1 MLRKCFVRFAYAG
14 CKDSDTPE
22 LRLQKAIL
30 VVIPTAIS
38 ISCIFWSLAYY
49 FFHKPLSASI
59 PGSYAIFSTLSI
71 AIFFRTKNYS
81 IFRFSQIFLILWLP
95 FLLQASLG
103 GFRYGSAVQVWAML
117 APISALMF
125 HGVRPANYWLLAYLG
140 MTVVSGLLESTFSI
154 HVTPLPETVIDA
166 FFVLNICI
174 AFSIVFM
181 SVQYYVT
188 ENSRILRVIRDQA
201 KKLMELDQIKNR
213 FFANISHEFRTPLAL
228 TLGPLEDAL
237 NGEYGNLGDKL
248 THQLQVMLRNSR
260 RLLRLINQLL
270 DISKLESG
278 EMQLKL
284 SNHDIRHYLKTV
296 HQSFIPFAE
305 RKRISFEFDSK
316 GGTLNAQYDKEKMDK
331 VINNLLSNAFK
342 FTPQDGRIKLSVK
355 DVNQDELDYTEITV
369 KDNGAGISI
378 DNIGKV
384 FDRFYQV
391 DGSSTREHEG
401 TGIGLSL
408 VKELVELHHGT
419 LELKSEPGFGSEF
432 KVLLPHVQNIKK
444 IDTSIE
450 KDPDYQGNTHV
461 ELASIDSAPDFIVS
475 SQTQLLNQSNSF
487 PRVLVV
493 DDNKDIR
500 QYVSNCLLT
509 SYQVF
514 SACDGIQG
522 LQQVKKHHPDLII
535 SDIMMPGMDGYEFCR
550 ILKDNRDTQHIPLI
564 FLTAK
569 ASNEMLIE
577 GLNLGADDY
586 LVKPFNSKELLA
598 RVKNLITLKQQEK
611 ALVELNSALEKKLKD
626 QIEELIK
633 TKRLSHYFS
642 GNLLQRILSTE
653 HTEEM
658 ITERRNI
665 TILFSDLCNFT
676 EMTDRLEVE
685 KATALLNEYLSEM
698 AQIIEQ
704 HDATTIQIIGDGIM
718 VFFGAPIAMESS
730 EQAIKAIHLG
740 IAMQK
745 KVGQLSDALEKQ
757 GIDYVMRS
765 RIGIHQDF
773 VTVGNFGSRNLM
785 EYTAVGRGV
794 NLASRLESSCTPG
807 NIKVSQTIYSLARDQ
822 FPFGPLQEEQFR
834 GFNRIISVSELN
846 PTSYL

>member
-1 MLRKCFVRFAYAG
+1 MLKKWFVRFAYAG
-14 CKDSDTPE
+14 CKDNDTPE

-38 ISCIFWSLAYY
+38 ISCIFWSSAYY
-49 FFHKPLSASI
+49 FLDKPLSAAI
-59 PGSYAIFSTLSI
+59 PGFYAIFSSLSI
-71 AIFFRTKNYS
+71 AIFFRTKNYG
-81 IFRFSQIFLILWLP
+81 IFRFSQLFLILWLP
-95 FLLQASLG
+95 FLLQISLG
-103 GFRYGSAVQVWAML
+103 GFRYGSAVQVWGML
-117 APISALMF
+117 APIGALMF
-125 HGVRPANYWLLAYLG
+125 QGVRPANYWLLAYLG
-140 MTVVSGLLESTFSI
+140 MTIVSGLIESTFAI
-154 HVTPLPETVIDA
+154 HFTPLPESVIDT

-174 AFSIVFM
+174 AFFIVFM
-181 SVQYYVT
+181 SVQYNVI
-188 ENSRILRVIRDQA
+188 ENTRILRVVKDQA
-201 KKLMELDQIKNR
+201 RKLMEMDQIKNR
-213 FFANISHEFRTPLAL
+213 FFANISHEFRTPLSL

-237 NGEYGNLGDKL
+237 SGEYGNLNEKL

-278 EMQLKL
+278 EMQLNL
-284 SNHDIRHYLKTV
+284 RNHDICHYLKTL

-305 RKRISFEFDSK
+305 RKRISFEFDSE
-316 GGTLNAQYDKEKMDK
+316 GGDLNAQYDKEKLDK
-331 VINNLLSNAFK
+331 VFNNLLSNAFK
-342 FTPQDGRIKLSVK
+342 FTPKGGRIKLLVK
-355 DVNQDELDYTEITV
+355 DVSQDDRDYTEITV
-369 KDNGAGISI
+369 KDNGAGISR
-378 DNIGKV
+378 DNINKV

-391 DGSSTREHEG
+391 DGSSTREFEG

-432 KVLLPHVQNIKK
+432 KVLLPHVQNIKD
-444 IDTSIE
+444 IDTNIE
-450 KDPDYQGNTHV
+450 IDPDYQGNTQV
-461 ELASIDSAPDFIVS
+461 EMASIDSAPDFIVP
-475 SQTQLLNQSNSF
+475 SQTQRLNQSGSL

-493 DDNKDIR
+493 DDNEDIR
-500 QYVSNCLLT
+500 QYVSNCLLS
-509 SYQVF
+509 SYRVF
-514 SACDGIQG
+514 TACDGITG
-522 LQQVKKHHPDLII
+522 LQQVQQHPPDLII

-550 ILKDNRDTQHIPLI
+550 NLKDNSQTRHIPLI

-569 ASNEMLIE
+569 ASDEMLIE

-598 RVKNLITLKQQEK
+598 RVNNLITLKQQEK
-611 ALVELNSALEKKLKD
+611 ALIELNSTLEKQLKD

-633 TKRLSHYFS
+633 TKRLNHYFS
-642 GNLLQRILSTE
+642 DSLLQRILSTE

-665 TILFSDLCNFT
+665 TIFFSDLCNFT

-698 AQIIEQ
+698 AQLIEQ
-704 HDATTIQIIGDGIM
+704 HGATTIQIIGDGIM

-730 EQAIKAIHLG
+730 EQATRAIHLG
-740 IAMQK
+740 IAMQR

-765 RIGIHQDF
+765 RIGIHQDY
-773 VTVGNFGSRNLM
+773 VTVGNFGSMNLM

-807 NIKVSQTIYSLARDQ
+807 NLKVSQTIYSLTRDQ
-822 FPFGPLQEEQFR
+822 FPFGPLQEEQFK
-834 GFNRIISVSELN
+834 GFNRQLSVSELN
-846 PTSYL
+846 PASII